1 MNEMTTRLHARS
13 VQLAVLAA
21 PSSSIADAV
30 AEARRRRDAATSP
43 ASGANAGIQLR
54 FEVAGT

>member
-1 MNEMTTRLHARS
+1 MNEMTTRLRARS

-30 AEARRRRDAATSP
+30 AEARRRRDAAKLL
-43 ASGANAGIQLR
+43 ASGANSGILLR
-54 FEVAGT
+54 FEVAAT